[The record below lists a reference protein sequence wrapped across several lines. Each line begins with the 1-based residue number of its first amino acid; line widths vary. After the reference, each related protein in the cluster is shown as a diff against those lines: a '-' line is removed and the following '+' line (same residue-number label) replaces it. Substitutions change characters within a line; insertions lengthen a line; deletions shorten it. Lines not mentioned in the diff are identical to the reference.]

1 MEFIRGMYGLQQAGI
16 LVKKLPAQ
24 NLINHGYYQIK
35 QKPGLWR
42 HVRRPISFTL
52 VVDYFVIGYV

>member
-16 LVKKLPAQ
+16 LVKQLLAQ
-24 NLINHGYYQIK
+24 NLINHGYYQVK
-35 QKPGLWR
+35 KPGLWR